1 MNSTRAKGLAFAA
14 IAFALL
20 LGPSHGQVGTTRM
33 EPAKLIPGLELTAL
47 PVGKTIGIPPQSAK
61 VRELLEQKA
70 DFDYGP
76 CCQLG
81 DLVTDLR
88 KRFKVPLELDVAALT
103 ADGKGTETIVNVH
116 FKDVTLRS
124 GLRRALEMYGL
135 TYVIE
140 DEFVGITTRTAAETK
155 TTTRVYQVHDLVL
168 RPNDPTA
175 RPDFISLIELITST
189 ILVETWRDAGGMVG
203 SIQGRD
209 IPGAIVLVVTH
220 NDDGH
225 DQVENLLALLRAA
238 KIPGLYELQY
248 QRERTA
254 PDAPRD
260 HGIGLPP
267 GYLGGAS

>member
-1 MNSTRAKGLAFAA
+1 MNSSRAKCLAFIG

-33 EPAKLIPGLELTAL
+33 EPAKPIAGFDLASL
-47 PVGKTIGIPPQSAK
+47 PVRKTIGVPPQSAK
-61 VRELLEQKA
+61 IRELLEQKA

-103 ADGKGTETIVNVH
+103 ADGKGTETIVNMH

-124 GLRRALEMYGL
+124 GLRRALEIYGL

-140 DEFVGITTRTAAETK
+140 DEFVVITTRTAAETK

-220 NDDGH
+220 NDEGH
-225 DQVENLLALLRAA
+225 DQVENLLALFRAA
-238 KIPGLYELQY
+238 KVPAVYELQKH
-248 QRERTA
+248 RERVV
-254 PDAPRD
+254 PIPWNESL
-260 HGIGLPP
+260 GPPP
-267 GYLGGAS
+267 GMSGASS